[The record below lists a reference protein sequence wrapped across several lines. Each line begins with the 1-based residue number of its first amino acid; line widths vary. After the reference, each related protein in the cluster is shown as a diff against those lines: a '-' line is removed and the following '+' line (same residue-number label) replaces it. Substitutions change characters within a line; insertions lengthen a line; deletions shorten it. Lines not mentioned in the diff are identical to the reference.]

1 MRTLTA
7 AMFVVA
13 AIAIGPAMAQQSIP
27 NQNPHNEADKG
38 VKTENSGASGFVAD
52 QEKPGAAARPAGP
65 R

>member
-1 MRTLTA
+1 MRILTV

-13 AIAIGPAMAQQSIP
+13 AIAVGPAMAQQSMP
-27 NQNPHNEADKG
+27 NQNPHNEAG